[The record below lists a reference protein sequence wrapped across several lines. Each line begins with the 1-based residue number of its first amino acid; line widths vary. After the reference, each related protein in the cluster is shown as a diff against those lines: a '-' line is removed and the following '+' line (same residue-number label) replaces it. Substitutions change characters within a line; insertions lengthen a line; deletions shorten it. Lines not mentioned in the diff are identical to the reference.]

1 MLACRIH
8 AKEDLRIEPQEAPVP
23 GAGEV
28 LLALGAGGICGSD
41 LHYFH
46 DGRNGSFVVRE
57 PLVPGHEASAVVV
70 ATGPGVSRVKAGDKV
85 AVSPSHACGRCGYC
99 RDGRE
104 QLCEHMHFLG
114 SASVFP
120 HAQGMFREQFVMG
133 ERQCFPVQGDISLGE
148 LAFTEPLAVAL
159 HAVNR
164 GGDLLGKSVLITG
177 AGTIGCLTVMAARLA
192 GAATIAVSDIV
203 DRPLSLAAQVG
214 ADTVLHAARDADAL
228 SRPRFDVTYEVSG
241 SPKGLATCLAT
252 TRRGGTI
259 VQVGTLPHE
268 PLPLLVSEVMTKEL
282 DLRGAFR
289 WGIEFDWAVSYLS
302 SRRVDVRPLLSGQY
316 PLADAVEAF
325 RVAADKN
332 RSTKVQLVT
341 ASQTSVPSAKRR
353 L

>member
-8 AKEDLRIEPQEAPVP
+8 AKEDLRVEPQPAPAP
-23 GAGEV
+23 GPGQV

-46 DGRNGSFVVRE
+46 EGRNGSFVVRE
-57 PLVPGHEASAVVV
+57 PLIPGHEASAVVV
-70 ATGPGVSRVKAGDKV
+70 AIGEGVTRVAVGDKV

-104 QLCEHMHFLG
+104 QLCENMHFLG

-120 HAQGMFREQFVMG
+120 HAQGMFRERFVMG
-133 ERQCFPVQGDISLGE
+133 ERQCYPVQGDISLGE
-148 LAFTEPLAVAL
+148 LAFAEPLAVAL

-177 AGTIGCLTVMAARLA
+177 AGTIGCLTVLAARLA
-192 GAATIAVSDIV
+192 GAARVAVSDIL
-203 DRPLSLAAQVG
+203 DRPLAQATRVG
-214 ADTVLHAARDADAL
+214 ADVVLHAAHDAEAL
-228 SRPRFDVTYEVSG
+228 SRPQFDVTYEVSG
-241 SPKGLATCLAT
+241 SPRALATCMAA

-268 PLPLLVSEVMTKEL
+268 PLPFVVSDVMTKEL

-289 WGIEFDWAVSYLS
+289 WGIEFDWAVSYLG

-316 PLADAVEAF
+316 PLTDAVEAF

-332 RSTKVQLVT
+332 RSTKVQLV
-341 ASQTSVPSAKRR
+341 A
-353 L
+353 